1 MAASKS
7 SSSSKKD
14 EDPIKVSS
22 GYTQSE
28 IENILSNAEAVFKAS
43 TNDALLGTPK
53 HKKAYF
59 DVSTDKRTCKS
70 SKYEDYVYF
79 EVNGQPLRVALE
91 FSAERDTELVTTRLH
106 SGFSKETSK
115 AVNHLYFKG
124 DAGIKF
130 EITAFIDINDEYVGD
145 KVGDLINYE
154 NRTVFPV
161 LDDWVRTNTVCK
173 VVTFSPLIENGYYRI
188 EKLKPTQVDADNISC
203 DISFVQDTY
212 NYERPLATRQP
223 GSSMNE
229 VIGGKGVARTELVA
243 GGTVPKYTGL
253 AKQLYD
259 CGELSKLCTCTT
271 KKTSSCVT
279 TYKSCTYVLQQCLRK
294 VGLYFDGRIDGLFC
308 YITYNA
314 VIQYQQRHKDKLN
327 VTGKMD
333 TKTKLLLC
341 DEVQNG
347 R

>member
-1 MAASKS
+1 MADD
-7 SSSSKKD
+7 KKK
-14 EDPIKVSS
+14 EKDPPKVSS
-22 GYTQSE
+22 GYTPDE
-28 IENILSNAEAVFKAS
+28 IDKILRNAEAVFTAK

-53 HKKAYF
+53 HKKSYF
-59 DVSTDKRTCKS
+59 DVSTDKKNCETG
-70 SKYEDYVYF
+70 KYDDYVYF

-91 FSAERDTELVTTRLH
+91 FSAERDTQLVKTRLH
-106 SGFSKETSK
+106 SGFSKDTSK

-124 DAGIKF
+124 DAGIEF

-145 KVGDLINYE
+145 KVGDLIEYN

-173 VVTFSPLIENGYYRI
+173 VITFSPLIENGYYRI
-188 EKLKPTQVDADNISC
+188 QKLKPTQIDADNIKC
-203 DISFVQDTY
+203 DITFIQDTY

-223 GSSMNE
+223 GSTTNE
-229 VIGGKGVARTELVA
+229 VIPGTGVARIDENTL
-243 GGTVPKYTGL
+243 GGGKLPKYTGL

-259 CGELSKLCTCTT
+259 CGELSKKCTCVTS
-271 KKTSSCVT
+271 KKSSCVT
-279 TYKSCTYVLQQCLRK
+279 TYRGCVYVLQQCLRK
-294 VGLYFDGRIDGLFC
+294 VGLYFDGKVDGLFC

-327 VTGKMD
+327 VTGVVD
-333 TKTKLLLC
+333 NKTKIMLC